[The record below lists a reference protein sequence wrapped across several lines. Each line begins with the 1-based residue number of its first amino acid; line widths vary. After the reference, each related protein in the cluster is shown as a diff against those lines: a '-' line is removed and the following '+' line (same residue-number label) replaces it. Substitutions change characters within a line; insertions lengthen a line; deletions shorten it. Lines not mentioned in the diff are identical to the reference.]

1 VLYIHELSSSAK
13 AINLSL
19 PPRHSPSNVRPV
31 ILRMRPFT
39 AAVLA
44 ACLLPL
50 ATARCEEKETLDALL
65 ARIEKVPDD
74 SNGLGDEEQAY
85 IAKLLEHEQE
95 AIPRLVTL
103 LAHPDENVAELAAAT
118 LRDCKHIDPEYL
130 PQIIAGLDRGI
141 GWLPGA
147 LGKMDSDEAAKEA
160 VKRYLAAD
168 SSPQN
173 QEAYA
178 VRLQGARAIP
188 FLIEAA
194 KADGGKD
201 SQVYYLLGYALGEM
215 DPDER
220 AKAIPALK
228 GMLEDKQTSE
238 ALAKGTLAMIGYL
251 GEQGL
256 VLEPDLVALRRS
268 NATLTENIDFALIGL
283 RSPLSGKIYAEM
295 LKKDPDRLILRDLA
309 EVGKP
314 ARDAGEEVTKL
325 LGHPDWHTRRAAA
338 RALGFIGY
346 DPATPQLIALLGDER
361 DVQMNWIAA
370 QSLGRLNAKSA
381 EDALTAAAA
390 KHWHPTVRKE
400 AEIALSHLKSPAPYE
415 SQFHVKN
422 FPLEFFRY
430 DDFEIDTE
438 PPPKIP
444 QAVKEPAESKLYV
457 ATSPKRIKKLSYK
470 SEIVSYGAKD
480 EAEQREEKGP
490 DGIIVVN
497 QGNIVEHRKPI
508 TQVPDVALRVDGG
521 WLAGSDRG
529 EWGGELVFITDGGK
543 PHPVLS
549 VNIHDLYALGKRY
562 IAICGLAHMTSNDGM
577 VYELTRGA
585 DAKWTATPWR
595 SLPGAPQAS
604 AKTKSG
610 EIFISTIQGGDI
622 LLSEDGTFR
631 MAPEAASGNAPSG
644 QETQGSRR
652 ETPDEEQQ
660 TTNGH

>member
-1 VLYIHELSSSAK
+1 
-13 AINLSL
+13 
-19 PPRHSPSNVRPV
+19 
-31 ILRMRPFT
+31 MRPLT

-44 ACLLPL
+44 TCLLPL

-74 SNGLGDEEQAY
+74 SDGLGDEEQAY
-85 IAKLLEHEQE
+85 IAKLLEQE

-118 LRDCKHIDPEYL
+118 LRDCKHIHPKYL

-147 LGKMDSDEAAKEA
+147 LGKMDSDKAAKEA

-188 FLIEAA
+188 FILEAA
-194 KADGGKD
+194 KANGGKD
-201 SQVYYLLGYALGEM
+201 SQVYYLLGYVLGEM
-215 DPDER
+215 EPAVR
-220 AKAIPALK
+220 AKAIPGLK
-228 GMLEDKQTSE
+228 AVLEDGQTSE

-256 VLEPDLVALRRS
+256 VLEPDLLALRRS
-268 NATLTENIDFALIGL
+268 KPGLSEEIDFALIGI
-283 RSPLSGKIYAEM
+283 RSTQSGQIYAEM
-295 LKKDPDRLILRDLA
+295 LRKNPDRLILRDLA

-325 LGHPDWHTRRAAA
+325 LDHPDWQTRRGAA

-370 QSLGRLNAKSA
+370 QSLGRLRAKSA
-381 EDALTAAAA
+381 EDALTATAA

-400 AEIALSHLKSPAPYE
+400 AETALSHLKSPTPYE
-415 SQFHVKN
+415 SPFHKEN
-422 FPLEFFRY
+422 FPMEFFRY
-430 DDFEIDTE
+430 VDFGIDTDLPTE
-438 PPPKIP
+438 IP
-444 QAVKEPAESKLYV
+444 QAVEEPAALKMYES
-457 ATSPKRIKKLSYK
+457 TSPDELKKLSYP
-470 SEIVSYGAKD
+470 SEVVSYDAND
-480 EAEQREEKGP
+480 EAQQREEKGP
-490 DGIIVVN
+490 DGIIVVTE
-497 QGNIVEHRKPI
+497 GNIVEHRQPI
-508 TQVPDVALRVDGG
+508 TQVPHVALKVDGG
-521 WLAGSDRG
+521 WLVGGNRG
-529 EWGGELVFITDGGK
+529 EWGGELVSIADDGK
-543 PHPVLS
+543 THNVLPEN
-549 VNIHDLYALGKRY
+549 VHDLYTLGKRSV
-562 IAICGLAHMTSNDGM
+562 ALCGLAHMGSNDGM

-585 DAKWTATPWR
+585 DANWKATPWR

-610 EIFISTIQGGDI
+610 EIFISTIQGGNV
-622 LLSEDGTFR
+622 LLSKDGTLR
-631 MAPEAASGNAPSG
+631 MAPDAAASGENARP
-644 QETQGSRR
+644 
-652 ETPDEEQQ
+652 
-660 TTNGH
+660 